1 MERQAPPPTLSEMI
15 LERFTLKSP
24 LSAAL
29 RLAFEQMFEP
39 RAIDA
44 IFEEHRELQY
54 QRQILFS
61 TVVAVMYEV
70 VSRRTKSVHAAA
82 QERKDALGA
91 SITALYDK
99 LNHTEPRVV
108 EQLVAGSYRRACDLV
123 RTMGGLR
130 AEPLPGYRLR
140 ILDGNHLAATE
151 RRLEALWQ
159 VSAGPLPGMALV
171 VFDYVA
177 MMMSDVLLCED
188 GHAQERSLTD
198 RILELVQKGDCWVKD
213 RNFCT
218 VALLFGIRER
228 GGHFVTRQH
237 ANLPGEVLGP
247 RRVVGRCEG
256 GEVFE
261 QLWKVPGEK
270 GTTLTLRRV
279 TVALDEPTRH
289 GENELHLLTSLPP
302 EVDARTIV
310 ELYRKRWTIESA
322 FGELARWLHAEIA
335 PLGYPRA
342 ALLGFGVGLMAYNA
356 VSTLLGGLRAIHGEA
371 FVQEHVSGYYIV
383 EYGRLGS
390 VSLDELVEAD
400 TWTRWNTMP
409 LAIAAALMKSMLAR
423 VNVAVLKKHTRKTK
437 TPVPPRTR
445 FKGKPHVSTKKLLDG
460 TAEDDR

>member
-1 MERQAPPPTLSEMI
+1 MI
-15 LERFTLKSP
+15 LERFAEKTP
-24 LSAAL
+24 LPAAL

-39 RAIDA
+39 AAIDEV
-44 IFEEHRELQY
+44 FEKHRETQY
-54 QRQILFS
+54 ERQILFS

-70 VSRRTKSVHAAA
+70 VFRRSTSVHAAA
-82 QERKDALGA
+82 QARKDALGA
-91 SITALYDK
+91 SITALYEK
-99 LNHTEPRVV
+99 LNHTEPQVV
-108 EQLVAGSYRRACDLV
+108 EQLVADSYRKADALV
-123 RTMGGLR
+123 RAMGGLR

-151 RRLEALWQ
+151 RRLETLWQ
-159 VSAGPLPGMALV
+159 VSAGPLPGLALV

-188 GHAQERSLTD
+188 GHAQERSLTG
-198 RILELVQKGDCWVKD
+198 RILTLVQPGDCWIQD

-218 VALLFGIRER
+218 VPLLMGMRER

-237 ANLPGEVLGP
+237 ASFPGAPLGP
-247 RRVVGRCEG
+247 RRTMGRCDG

-261 QLWKVPGEK
+261 QLWKVSPDEGA
-270 GTTLTLRRV
+270 TLTLRRM
-279 TVALDEPTRH
+279 TVVLDEPTRR
-289 GENELHLLTSLPP
+289 GEDELHLLTSLPP
-302 EVDARTIV
+302 EIDARTVI
-310 ELYRKRWTIESA
+310 ELYRKRWTIESG
-322 FGELARWLHAEIA
+322 FGELARWLNAEIA

-371 FVQEHVSGYYIV
+371 FVQDHVSGYYIV
-383 EYGRLGS
+383 EYSRLGALS
-390 VSLDELVEAD
+390 VDELVEPE
-400 TWTRWNTMP
+400 TWTKWNTMP
-409 LAIAAALMKSMLAR
+409 LTIAAELLKSMLAR
-423 VNVAVLKKHTRKTK
+423 IDVAVLKKHTRRAK